1 MDTRLRLGYD
11 ILKTRGTET
20 GRQRRR
26 QRVSASLPACRTE
39 KQPLF
44 RGADIAEIADVQRH
58 RYRRGSQ
65 RPSGVRAASA
75 FKLRTARRHSN
86 TSRRVWNHSRC
97 SSLAWSA
104 PIRAGLRR
112 IRRPVAT
119 AAPRTDLREGS
130 RGPAAALATSPP
142 PALPAAGLPLSPV
155 RTGRHFPAGGGGR
168 RERECA
174 WSACIAAVPLYTAGA
189 APREWRR

>member
-1 MDTRLRLGYD
+1 MLCACAVKGMDTRLRLGYD

-119 AAPRTDLREGS
+119 AAQCAGLREGS

-142 PALPAAGLPLSPV
+142 PRPPRRRPAPFPRPYRQALS
-155 RTGRHFPAGGGGR
+155 GR
-168 RERECA
+168 RRREE
-174 WSACIAAVPLYTAGA
+174 GA
-189 APREWRR
+189 